1 MRRREAEVAIVTW
14 LRAAWDSSSKDG
26 APGPTESALF
36 ASGVVP
42 AHELDG
48 ALNRLLDMGLVRTD
62 GDEGNLTIH
71 LGESHNA

>member
-1 MRRREAEVAIVTW
+1 MRRREAELTIITW
-14 LRAAWDSSSKDG
+14 LRESWDTSSRDG

-36 ASGVVP
+36 AAGVVP

-48 ALNRLLDMGLVRTD
+48 ALNRLLDMGLVHTD

-71 LGESHNA
+71 LGASRNG